1 MRTNSLKHERRKEL
15 SGQSEK
21 PLSWD
26 EEELE
31 IPPRRV
37 LHQPEYMRLTRYFHI
52 SLLVLFVLLTGGFFV
67 WYHYFMN

>member
-1 MRTNSLKHERRKEL
+1 MRTNSLNQGSREEH
-15 SGQSEK
+15 SSHSEK

-37 LHQPEYMRLTRYFHI
+37 LHQPEYMKITRYFHI
-52 SLLVLFVLLTGGFFV
+52 SLLTLFVLLTGGFFV